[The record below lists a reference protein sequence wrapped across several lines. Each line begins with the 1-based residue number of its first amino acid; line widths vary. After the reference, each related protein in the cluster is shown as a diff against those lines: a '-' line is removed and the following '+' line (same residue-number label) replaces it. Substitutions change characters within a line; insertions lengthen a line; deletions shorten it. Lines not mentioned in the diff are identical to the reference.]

1 VFGVL
6 LFFVIYL
13 VPHGAR
19 QVAIV
24 SQQLVGKFKK

>member
-6 LFFVIYL
+6 LFIVIFL

-24 SQQLVGKFKK
+24 ATQLLGKLRK